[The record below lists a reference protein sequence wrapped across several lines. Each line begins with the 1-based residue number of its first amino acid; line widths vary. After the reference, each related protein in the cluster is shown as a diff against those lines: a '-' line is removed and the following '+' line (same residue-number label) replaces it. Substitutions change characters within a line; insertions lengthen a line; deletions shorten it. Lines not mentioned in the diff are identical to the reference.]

1 MISRSKPRRGMG
13 GGETKSTM
21 SVWTWEVILITN
33 SRQRNITCQHITHQ
47 SLTICV
53 SQTSKVDKHGGSL
66 LGAEEYL
73 LNIFPFIL
81 HFLMMKVK
89 SFVF

>member
-53 SQTSKVDKHGGSL
+53 SQTSKVDKHGEVYWELKST
-66 LGAEEYL
+66 
-73 LNIFPFIL
+73 
-81 HFLMMKVK
+81 FLTYSP
-89 SFVF
+89 SFYTFL